1 MTGKMV
7 TAPLPQRE
15 SHLAQVLAS
24 ERFRLMQGLG
34 NEVPFFICPYDPAD
48 GVAMEGVRHRLINKL
63 KKQGITVL
71 TIDLYDLSVQ
81 LLQDRGVW
89 DRLQEAEHSIE
100 KSDLLETLQTL
111 LDPQT
116 KLAPAVHERIQA
128 TPHDMVFLTGI
139 GEVFPFIRSHN
150 VLNNLQSV
158 ATATPLVMFFPG
170 EYRHTE
176 SGSSSLELFGVLHD
190 DQYYRAFNIFD
201 YAI

>member
-1 MTGKMV
+1 MTVKLV
-7 TAPLPQRE
+7 SAPMPERE
-15 SHLAQVLAS
+15 KHLAHVLAS
-24 ERFRLMQGLG
+24 ERFLAMQGLG
-34 NEVPFFICPYDPAD
+34 NEVPFFICPYPPSD
-48 GVAMEGVRHRLINKL
+48 GIEMEHVRQRLVNNL
-63 KKQGITVL
+63 QKQGIAVL

-81 LLQDRGVW
+81 LLQERGVW
-89 DRLQEAEHSIE
+89 DRLQQVELTTD

-111 LDPQT
+111 LDPQN
-116 KLAPAVHERIQA
+116 KIAPAVRERIEAQ
-128 TPHDMVFLTGI
+128 PHDMVFLTGI
-139 GEVFPFIRSHN
+139 GEVFPYIRSHN